1 MQFIAVAVVVMTC
14 GIFSW
19 FARDMKRAHARIA
32 SLSQTLET
40 SFGTLEYA
48 RIGDGPPILVVH
60 GSGGGFDQGL
70 DMTID
75 AVEKGFQLIV
85 PSRFGYLRST
95 LPAHGSPANQA
106 DAFAELLD
114 RLGYQK
120 ISVLAIS
127 AGAWSALEFAARH
140 PNRCL
145 ALILMVP
152 AQGLPPGVRNYGG
165 PFVRALFHSDFL
177 LWMAAKFM
185 HLAPATIGP
194 MMLGTPA
201 SVVRSS
207 SAEEQRRLQQ
217 IFDHLLP
224 ISARSRGI
232 ELDVETAIA
241 PPLIRLENITCPVL
255 AISADDD
262 RFGTAARARSIIAG
276 VSSGEAI
283 IFPGGGHALVGRQ
296 PDVINQVASFLRGR

>member
-1 MQFIAVAVVVMTC
+1 MQFIALAVVVVTC
-14 GIFSW
+14 GVFSL
-19 FARDMKRAHARIA
+19 FARDMKRAHARIS

-40 SFGTLEYA
+40 SFGTIEYA
-48 RIGDGPPILVVH
+48 KVGDGPPILVAH

-70 DMTID
+70 DMTIR
-75 AVEKGFQLIV
+75 AVDKGFQLIV

-95 LPAHGSPANQA
+95 MPAHASPAIQA
-106 DAFAELLD
+106 DAFEELLD
-114 RLGYQK
+114 RLGFQQV
-120 ISVLAIS
+120 SVLAIS

-145 ALILMVP
+145 ALVLLVP
-152 AQGLPPGVRNYGG
+152 AQALPPGVRNHGG
-165 PFVRALFHSDFL
+165 PFVRALFHSDLL

-185 HLAPATIGP
+185 HLAPATIAP
-194 MMLGTPA
+194 MMFGTPA

-217 IFDHLLP
+217 IFNHLLP

-241 PPLIRLENITCPVL
+241 PQLVRLEKISCPVL
-255 AISADDD
+255 AISAADDQ
-262 RFGTAARARSIIAG
+262 FGTAARAESIIDA
-276 VSSGEAI
+276 VSSGEAV
-283 IFPGGGHALVGRQ
+283 IFSSGGHALVGRQ
-296 PDVINQVASFLRGR
+296 SDVINQVASFLRGC